1 MAVLGMVQCPS
12 CDHPRAEVREGK
24 NGAASIFCP
33 ECGSQTLAKSPK
45 ASAALRAR
53 VVKAKTP
60 AAAAPSR
67 GTTASEPAKPAAA
80 APASALAQPPKRGWL
95 FDL

>member
-1 MAVLGMVQCPS
+1 MAVLGFVECPS
-12 CDHPRAEVREGK
+12 CDHKRAEVREGK

-53 VVKAKTP
+53 VVKTRSP
-60 AAAAPSR
+60 AAAATSR
-67 GTTASEPAKPAAA
+67 GTPEPAKPAAA
-80 APASALAQPPKRGWL
+80 APAIAAQPPRRGWL
-95 FDL
+95 DDL

>member
-1 MAVLGMVQCPS
+1 MAVLGMVECPS
-12 CDHPRAEVREGK
+12 CDHKRAEVREGK

-53 VVKAKTP
+53 VLKSRSP
-60 AAAAPSR
+60 AAAAPS
-67 GTTASEPAKPAAA
+67 GSTPAAPKPAAA
-80 APASALAQPPKRGWL
+80 APASPAPQPPKRGWL
-95 FDL
+95 DGL